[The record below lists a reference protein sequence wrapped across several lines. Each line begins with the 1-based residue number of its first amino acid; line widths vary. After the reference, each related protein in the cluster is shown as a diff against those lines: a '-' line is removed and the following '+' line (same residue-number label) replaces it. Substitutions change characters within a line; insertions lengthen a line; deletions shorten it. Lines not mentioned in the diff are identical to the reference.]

1 MFGSL
6 ASLDSSEAT
15 RVLYSESIVSTV
27 LVVEVLDELDELSEL
42 DELVLSDVEASA
54 ELLWSVVVVREL
66 LPEKIDESE
75 GSIMESAMTTAM
87 TAMAIL
93 APSES
98 PPCWDLA
105 LDEGLAVVLVLLAA
119 ELLRLL
125 FLLLFLDCLLFMA
138 KSVPLELMDV

>member
-42 DELVLSDVEASA
+42 DELVLSDVDASA
-54 ELLWSVVVVREL
+54 ELLWSVVVLEL
-66 LPEKIDESE
+66 PPEKIDESE
-75 GSIMESAMTTAM
+75 GNIMESAMTTAM

-105 LDEGLAVVLVLLAA
+105 LDEDLAVVLVLLAA

>member
-1 MFGSL
+1 
-6 ASLDSSEAT
+6 
-15 RVLYSESIVSTV
+15 VYSESIVSTV
-27 LVVEVLDELDELSEL
+27 LVVEVLDELSEL

-54 ELLWSVVVVREL
+54 ELLWSVVVLEL

-105 LDEGLAVVLVLLAA
+105 LDEDLAVVLVLLAA

>member
-1 MFGSL
+1 M
-6 ASLDSSEAT
+6 
-15 RVLYSESIVSTV
+15 
-27 LVVEVLDELDELSEL
+27 
-42 DELVLSDVEASA
+42 LSDVEASA
-54 ELLWSVVVVREL
+54 ELLWSVVVLEL

-105 LDEGLAVVLVLLAA
+105 LDEDLAVVLVLLAA